1 MNFRRALLLVLL
13 LLGSPLA
20 VALPPGVATHII
32 VYKDGVDA
40 DIETPK
46 IARSFG
52 LNVTHTYKYALRG
65 AAAVVPS
72 GRLAALRHD
81 PRVAYIEPNQVFK
94 INTQVLPT
102 GIDRIDAERDPLAK
116 IDGIDE
122 RVNVDIAIIDS
133 GIELTHPDLNVYR
146 YTNCARNG
154 STNMVCLDNDPASTD
169 LLGHGTHV
177 AGTAAAIDN
186 GNGVVGVAPGARLW
200 AVKVLDNTGSGYTSW
215 VIAGIDYVTAHASEI
230 DVANMSLGCP
240 CISNAM
246 NTAVNNSIAAGVV
259 YTIAAG
265 NDRVNVS
272 TETPSNNPNAIIVS
286 ALADF
291 DGKPGG
297 LLNKTFS
304 YSICTEDRDD
314 SFACFSNYG
323 SGVTIMAP
331 GVDILST
338 YLNGGTASLHGTSM
352 ASPHVAGAAALY
364 RVKHPGS
371 TPAQVKAGLLAEADP
386 APCANGVNGKC
397 SDDPDGIQEP
407 LVKLHCLDSDGDG
420 VCDNV
425 DNCPLV
431 ANANQLD
438 TDGDGMGDA
447 CDPDDDNDGL
457 SDAFELSIGTDPLK
471 KDTDGDGI
479 SDYNE
484 VNYDGNPNAYT
495 PGTDLNP
502 LKADTDGD
510 GLGDA
515 VDPLPLLFNY
525 NDGDVAP
532 LGAPNGVVDAGDLVV
547 MQRIVLGLLTPTPLE
562 LQHGDLYPPGAPDGV
577 IDIRDLL
584 LLQKRVLTP

>member
-1 MNFRRALLLVLL
+1 MNFRFFCALLLLL
-13 LLGSPLA
+13 VSRCAL
-20 VALPPGVATHII
+20 ALPPGVATHIV
-32 VYKDGVDA
+32 VYKDTVDA
-40 DIETPK
+40 KVETPELAK
-46 IARSFG
+46 RFG
-52 LNVTHTYKYALRG
+52 LGMTHVYTHALRG
-65 AAAVVPS
+65 AAVIVPP
-72 GRLAALRHD
+72 GRLTALQHD
-81 PRVAYIEPNQVFK
+81 PRVAYVEPNQVFK

-102 GIDRIDAERDPLAK
+102 GINRIDAELDPVAK
-116 IDGIDE
+116 INGVDE
-122 RVNVDIAIIDS
+122 RVDADIAIIDS
-133 GIELTHPDLNVYR
+133 GIELTHPDLNVFR

-154 STNMVCLDNDPASTD
+154 PNNKVCVDNDANSTD

-200 AVKVLDNTGSGYTSW
+200 AVKVLDDTGSGYTSW
-215 VIAGIDYVTAHASEI
+215 IIAGIDYVTAHASEI
-230 DVANMSLGCP
+230 EVANMSLGCP
-240 CISNAM
+240 CISDAM
-246 NTAVNNSIAAGVV
+246 NAAVSNSIAAGVV

-297 LLNKTFS
+297 LLNKTFT
-304 YSICTEDRDD
+304 YSSCTEDRDD

-331 GVDILST
+331 GADILST

-364 RVKHPGS
+364 LVKHPGS

-386 APCANGVNGKC
+386 APCATGSNGRC
-397 SDDPDGIQEP
+397 ADDPDGIQEP
-407 LVKLHCLDSDGDG
+407 LVKLHCLDTDSDG
-420 VCDNV
+420 VCDKV
-425 DNCPLV
+425 DNCPSV

-438 TDGDGMGDA
+438 TDGDKLGDA

-457 SDAFELSIGTDPLK
+457 SDTFELSIGTDPLK
-471 KDTDGDGI
+471 ADTDGDGL
-479 SDYNE
+479 SDYIE

-502 LKADTDGD
+502 LAADTDGD

-515 VDPLPLLFNY
+515 GDPLPLLFNY

-532 LGAPNGVVDAGDLVV
+532 LGAPNGSLDSGDVLVE
-547 MQRIVLGLLTPTPLE
+547 QRIVLKMVATTPQL

-577 IDIRDLL
+577 IDIRDVL
-584 LLQKRVLTP
+584 LLQKKVLLR